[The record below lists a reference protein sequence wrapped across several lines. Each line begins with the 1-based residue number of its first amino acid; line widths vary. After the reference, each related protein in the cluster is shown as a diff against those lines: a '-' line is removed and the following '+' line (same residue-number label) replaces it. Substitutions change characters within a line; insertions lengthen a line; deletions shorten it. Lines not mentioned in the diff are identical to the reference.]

1 MLLLR
6 LAKIARVCVIIG
18 VIGLLPGF
26 TLAQT
31 TDRLV
36 GSWNFNVTV
45 TGGCTTN
52 CKYVGMIA
60 FNQGGTV
67 VEQRGTV
74 VEYNGLGYVE
84 RTALGT
90 WRSTGASVYRFR
102 MKNFVFDS
110 TGKLSAFIVGISDVT
125 LSATLNSFSGSGTAQ
140 IFKASGTLIGATAF
154 TITGT
159 RFSELYGGWKE
170 SCNAPTPIY
179 CWKIDFA
186 LIGGVVS
193 VINYNSQSDCPTS
206 LQPDIPSESRRN
218 QGRLRSVRSSGPGC
232 GEDRDGKAS

>member
-36 GSWNFNVTV
+36 GSWNFKVTV

-52 CKYVGMIA
+52 CKYVGTIA

-159 RFSELYGGWKE
+159 RF
-170 SCNAPTPIY
+170 
-179 CWKIDFA
+179 
-186 LIGGVVS
+186 
-193 VINYNSQSDCPTS
+193 
-206 LQPDIPSESRRN
+206 
-218 QGRLRSVRSSGPGC
+218 
-232 GEDRDGKAS
+232 